1 MVRRSFTVFTLLLA
15 ALWAP
20 LTSRAGGE
28 TPVNSYTVVDLTQ
41 NSGLATAYDVNDA
54 GQVVG
59 RAYGSEGEGGW
70 ARAHLWQDGVLT
82 DLGTLGGSLSDAYA
96 INNSRQVVGFSWT
109 STGDSHAFIWDA
121 VTGMRD
127 LGTLGGRWSSACDI
141 NDAGQVVGGA
151 TNPAG
156 TKRAFLWQAGRMYDL
171 GVPGG
176 YVSSEARGINAAGQV
191 TGYVTDA
198 NGANRAFRW
207 IPTVPNGTAGTMI
220 ALEPVTGSSG
230 QGINGAGT
238 VVGTVALRPTLWDGT
253 GAQALPL
260 LPGGTEGVA
269 TAINDSRRVV
279 GYNVVGDDAGGTVF
293 AAYLWDGAN
302 GTRDLTAMAGQPAP
316 WPLASAGAIN
326 ASGQIVANVEDYAA
340 YLLTPSPLPS
350 RPLSLQASAGSTG
363 VSLSWVASYGA
374 DHYQVKRASTSG
386 GPYSSIAS
394 VTGTTYKDSAV
405 VNGDAYYV
413 VTAVNGYGESA
424 PSYEVWPVPP
434 PAAPTGLI
442 AAAGDRLV
450 ALSWKAS
457 AWAKHYTIYR
467 SNTSAGPYGVL
478 TNLAETTFTD
488 TGLTNG
494 TRYYYVVAAVND
506 AGTSPN
512 SSEVSA
518 IPTGAPPPAA
528 PTNLTA
534 SAPNGK
540 RRIDLRW
547 TQSSS
552 TGVTQNRIY
561 RSTTSGGYNLRATIS
576 AGTSFSDTSVS
587 SRTTYYYVVTAVN
600 GSSGKESASSNQA
613 SATVR

>member
-1 MVRRSFTVFTLLLA
+1 MTPARSSA
-15 ALWAP
+15 AH
-20 LTSRAGGE
+20 
-28 TPVNSYTVVDLTQ
+28 
-41 NSGLATAYDVNDA
+41 TAA
-54 GQVVG
+54 MA
-59 RAYGSEGEGGW
+59 RGW

-96 INNSRQVVGFSWT
+96 INTSCQVVGFSRT
-109 STGDSHAFIWDA
+109 PTGDSHAFIWDA
-121 VTGMRD
+121 ATGMRD
-127 LGTLGGRWSSACDI
+127 LGTLGGRWSSASDI

-151 TNPAG
+151 ANAAG
-156 TKRAFLWQAGRMYDL
+156 TKRAILWQAGRMYDL

-176 YVSSEARGINAAGQV
+176 YVSSEARGVNAAGQV

-207 IPTVPNGTAGTMI
+207 SPAVPNSTSGTMI
-220 ALEPVTGSSG
+220 ALEPASGSSG
-230 QGINGAGT
+230 QGINGAGA
-238 VVGTVALRPTLWDGT
+238 VVGTGALRPTLWDGT

-260 LPGGTEGVA
+260 LPGVIEGVA
-269 TAINDSRRVV
+269 GAINDSRRVV
-279 GYNVVGDDAGGTVF
+279 GYNAVADDAGGTVF
-293 AAYLWDGAN
+293 AAYLWDGTN
-302 GTRDLTAMAGQPAP
+302 GTRDLTAMAGRPAL
-316 WPLASAGAIN
+316 WQLDTAAAIN

-340 YLLTPSPLPS
+340 YLLTPSPLPT

-374 DHYQVKRASTSG
+374 GHYRVKRARTSG

-394 VTGTTYKDSAV
+394 VTGTTYKDSDV

-413 VTAVNGYGESA
+413 VTAVNRYGESA

-434 PAAPTGLI
+434 PGLI
-442 AAAGDRLV
+442 AAAWDRLV

-467 SNTSAGPYGVL
+467 STTSAGPYGVL

-494 TRYYYVVAAVND
+494 TRYYYVVAAVNE

-518 IPTGAPPPAA
+518 IPTGPPPPAA

-534 SAPNGK
+534 AAPNGK

-561 RSTTSGGYNLRATIS
+561 RSTTSGEYNLRATIS
-576 AGTSFSDTSVS
+576 AGTSFSDTSVG
-587 SRTTYYYVVTAVN
+587 SRTTYYFVVTAVN
-600 GSSGKESASSNQA
+600 GSSGKESTSSNQA